1 MNEKELVKTIM
12 EDAEIGE
19 INITALKEL
28 IKLKGVNLDY
38 TDISDDLDWALNHN
52 ILDGYMWD
60 RVLVDKIGLDH
71 DYDYYFTEDEDMV
84 TDAKEDYDYS
94 EEDFEEI
101 TEEELDKLSEK
112 DEIAKYFDGKV
123 LYDLPPF
130 ETFEKM
136 INNGNTKFQYGKN
149 NIYINKEN
157 EGYYIEANGDWFTYN
172 NLEEVYN
179 FLKDIDVFMQKR
191 YEENHREEIELEK
204 MKKSINE
211 RINALNEN
219 STIKDVAEIESS
231 IEVYSDI
238 YKDVEGF
245 RPRTEIGAFHTAM
258 KEKTPAFEEFWNLDF
273 EKRYKL
279 FS

>member
-19 INITALKEL
+19 INVSAIKEL
-28 IKLKGVNLDY
+28 IELKKPILAYSDFA
-38 TDISDDLDWALNHN
+38 DDLEWALRNN
-52 ILDGYMWD
+52 ILDGYIWD
-60 RVLVDKIGLDH
+60 RVLVDRIGIDH
-71 DYDYYFTEDEDMV
+71 DYDYYFTDDEDMV

-101 TEEELDKLSEK
+101 TEEELDELSEK
-112 DEIAKYFDGKV
+112 DEIAKYFDGKT

-130 ETFEKM
+130 EIFEK
-136 INNGNTKFQYGKN
+136 IIKDKNQFQYGKY

-157 EGYYIEANGDWFTYN
+157 EGYYVEVNGDWFTYN
-172 NLEEVYN
+172 NLEEIYN
-179 FLKDIDVFMQKR
+179 FLKNIDSFMQAR
-191 YEENHREEIELEK
+191 YEENHKEEIELEK

-238 YKDVEGF
+238 YKDVNGY
-245 RPRTEIGAFHTAM
+245 RPREEIGAFHTAM
-258 KEKTPAFEEFWNLDF
+258 KAKTPAFEEFWNLDF
-273 EKRYKL
+273 EERYKL
-279 FS
+279 FN

>member
-28 IKLKGVNLDY
+28 IKLKGANLDY
-38 TDISDDLDWALNHN
+38 TDISDDLDWALKHN

-71 DYDYYFTEDEDMV
+71 DYDYYFTEEDIV

-94 EEDFEEI
+94 EEDFKEI
-101 TEEELDKLSEK
+101 TEEELNELSDK

-123 LYDLPPF
+123 LHELPPF

-136 INNGNTKFQYGKN
+136 INTGNTKFQYGKN
-149 NIYINKEN
+149 NISINEEN
-157 EGYYIEANGDWFTYN
+157 EGYYVETNGGWFTYN

-179 FLKDIDVFMQKR
+179 FLKDIDVFM
-191 YEENHREEIELEK
+191 N
-204 MKKSINE
+204 
-211 RINALNEN
+211 
-219 STIKDVAEIESS
+219 
-231 IEVYSDI
+231 
-238 YKDVEGF
+238 
-245 RPRTEIGAFHTAM
+245 
-258 KEKTPAFEEFWNLDF
+258 
-273 EKRYKL
+273 
-279 FS
+279 

>member
-19 INITALKEL
+19 INVSAIKEL
-28 IKLKGVNLDY
+28 IELKKPILAYSDFA
-38 TDISDDLDWALNHN
+38 DDLEWALRNN
-52 ILDGYMWD
+52 ILEGYIWD
-60 RVLVDKIGLDH
+60 RVLVDRIGIDH

-101 TEEELDKLSEK
+101 TEEELDDLSDK

-123 LYDLPPF
+123 LHELPPF

-157 EGYYIEANGDWFTYN
+157 EGYYVETNGDWFTYN

-179 FLKDIDVFMQKR
+179 FLKDIDVFLQKR

-238 YKDVEGF
+238 YKDVNGF
-245 RPRTEIGAFHTAM
+245 RPREEIASFHSDM
-258 KEKTPAFEEFWNLDF
+258 KTKTPAFEEFWNLDF
-273 EKRYKL
+273 EERYKL
-279 FS
+279 FN